1 MWGLEY
7 KVTQNVGIRGPIM
20 AIIKI
25 CMIYMKCGLSNEF
38 SFDLT
43 CFPLNNKLFDAFL
56 TEGVKTREEL
66 R

>member
-7 KVTQNVGIRGPIM
+7 KVTQNAGIRGPIM
-20 AIIKI
+20 AIIEI
-25 CMIYMKCGLSNEF
+25 CMNMKCDLSNKF

-56 TEGVKTREEL
+56 TVGVKTREEL